1 MDPLIDTTPAPP
13 PTPAP
18 VAPARSIASQAAD
31 SLRTVLTALILAFMF
46 RAFLVE
52 AFIIPTGSMAEGLC
66 GAHGTLVCPSC
77 AWEFNFGVAGKL
89 LSDAVRRDIHAVCP
103 NCHRPIDLGPEEW
116 LRKAG
121 DRILVMKWPYVLGG
135 PLAPQRWDVVVFRDP
150 ADPDQ
155 NYIKRLIGRP
165 GESVEILQG
174 DVFIDGR
181 IARKT
186 PAAQRSLWFSVFDQN
201 HLPTLPD
208 LRADEPP
215 WGVERGAGAAG
226 GWSDLDQRVIRHA
239 ALDDSSHALTFN
251 ASGAPLYWRDLVGYN
266 GRLTGSEYGD
276 LRVTLDVEL
285 DGGQG
290 ALAIEFERG
299 PRRFVATLSDTAATT
314 LTLSVTRGEP
324 DTLLHAADETPALR
338 NARHLHVEF
347 THVDYRAALRVGGR
361 EVVATSDADYAPDLA
376 ELRATPRTPPVR
388 LRLVARGL
396 NLALR
401 NLHVERDVHY
411 TRQGGQTLRALPSDP
426 FELNEGEYFVL
437 GDNSAQSH
445 DSREWYQRGPHLP
458 ADYRLGTV
466 RADQIVGR
474 AVFVYLPGLLPL
486 DDAGRWRLPD
496 LGRMRFIR

>member
-1 MDPLIDTTPAPP
+1 MPAPP
-13 PTPAP
+13 PAPAPQTPARP
-18 VAPARSIASQAAD
+18 IALQAAD

-77 AWEFNFGVAGKL
+77 AWEFNYGVAGKL

-103 NCHRPIDLGPEEW
+103 NCHRPIDLGPDEW
-116 LRKAG
+116 VRKAG
-121 DRILVMKWPYVLGG
+121 DRILVMKWPYIVGG

-165 GESVEILQG
+165 GETVEILQG

-186 PAAQRSLWFSVFDQN
+186 PAAQRALWFNVFDQN

-215 WGVERGAGAAG
+215 WGVERGGDRDS
-226 GWSDLDQRVIRHA
+226 GWRGLDQRVIRHVA
-239 ALDDSSHALTFN
+239 ADALPHALIFN
-251 ASGAPLYWRDLVGYN
+251 AGGAPLYWRDLVGYN
-266 GRLTGSEYGD
+266 GRMTGGEYGD
-276 LRVTLDVEL
+276 VRLTFDVEL
-285 DGGQG
+285 ESGNGT
-290 ALAIEFERG
+290 LAIEFERG
-299 PRRFVATLSDTAATT
+299 PRRFVATLSDTEPTT
-314 LTLSVTRGEP
+314 LALAVVRDQP
-324 DTLLHAADETPALR
+324 QTLLRAADAAPALR
-338 NARHLHVEF
+338 GARRRTVEF
-347 THVDYRAALRVGGR
+347 THVDYRAALRIDGC
-361 EVVATSDADYAPDLA
+361 EVAATRDEDYAPDLT
-376 ELRATPRTPPVR
+376 ELRATPRVPPVR
-388 LRLVARGL
+388 LRLVTRGL

-401 NLHVERDVHY
+401 DLRVERDVYY
-411 TRQGGQTLRALPSDP
+411 TRQGGQSLRALPADP
-426 FELNEGEYFVL
+426 FALGDGEYFVL

-458 ADYRLGTV
+458 VDYRLGTV

>member
-1 MDPLIDTTPAPP
+1 MDSLTATPPPPLPAPAPEP
-13 PTPAP
+13 PARP
-18 VAPARSIASQAAD
+18 VAVQVAD

-77 AWEFNFGVAGKL
+77 AWEFNYGVAGKL

-103 NCHRPIDLGPEEW
+103 NCHRSIDLGPEEW

-121 DRILVMKWPYVLGG
+121 DRILVMKWPYVIGG

-174 DVFIDGR
+174 DVFIDGK

-186 PAAQRSLWFSVFDQN
+186 PAAQRSLWLNVFDQN

-215 WGVERGAGAAG
+215 WSVVRGAGG
-226 GWSDLDQRVIRHA
+226 DGWRDLDRRVIRHVA
-239 ALDDSSHALTFN
+239 TDATPHALVFN
-251 ASGAPLYWRDLVGYN
+251 AGGAPLYWRDLVGYN
-266 GRLTGSEYGD
+266 GRMTGSEYGD
-276 LRVTLDVEL
+276 LRLTFDVEPE
-285 DGGQG
+285 GGSG
-290 ALAIEFERG
+290 TLAIEFERG
-299 PRRFVATLSDTAATT
+299 PRRFVATVGDAEPTT
-314 LTLSVTRGEP
+314 LALTVAREAS
-324 DTLLHAADETPALR
+324 DALLRAADAAPALR
-338 NARHLHVEF
+338 GGRSRTVEF
-347 THVDYRAALRVGGR
+347 AHVDYRVSLRIDGR
-361 EVVATSDADYAPDLA
+361 EVVATSDADYAPDLD
-376 ELRATPRTPPVR
+376 ELRATPRTPPLR

-396 NLALR
+396 NVALR
-401 NLHVERDVHY
+401 NLHVERDVYY

-426 FELNEGEYFVL
+426 FVLNEGEYFVL
-437 GDNSAQSH
+437 GDNSPQSH

-458 ADYRLGTV
+458 PDYRLGTV